1 MTRKQ
6 LIRALE
12 KAQKE
17 WTKEVRAEEKQSLL
31 ALKEMKR
38 AIEAGDWDVALDCFN
53 QTDHLGL
60 EYHIPMGVMYELEA
74 LRDKE

>member
-1 MTRKQ
+1 MTKKQ

-31 ALKEMKR
+31 ALKKMKR
-38 AIEAGDWDVALDCFN
+38 AIEAGDWDAALDCFN
-53 QTDHLGL
+53 QTGHLGL
-60 EYHIPMGVMYELEA
+60 EYHIPMDVMDELEA